1 MLAREPMLLALNE
14 HHALA
19 ACDVVDVAALRD
31 ETLIVG
37 MATLRA
43 ATGLGV
49 TLVPASMGN
58 VQFPGIAY
66 RPLTTRA
73 FMDVHCYYLRGERSP
88 LLGAMLETVRGFRE
102 GEGGDR
108 IEAQSGK

>member
-1 MLAREPMLLALNE
+1 MLQALNE

-19 ACDVVDVAALRD
+19 ACEVIDVAALRD

-37 MATLRA
+37 MATLLA

-58 VQFPGIAY
+58 VQFGRPSDDRTFEIATD
-66 RPLTTRA
+66 PKQKLTAALWTFAWQR
-73 FMDVHCYYLRGERSP
+73 
-88 LLGAMLETVRGFRE
+88 LLPMSAAT
-102 GEGGDR
+102 
-108 IEAQSGK
+108 

>member
-1 MLAREPMLLALNE
+1 MGRLDVGIYGSAIFGVVPRVLAREPMLL
-14 HHALA
+14 
-19 ACDVVDVAALRD
+19 
-31 ETLIVG
+31 
-37 MATLRA
+37 A

-58 VQFPGIAY
+58 VHFPGIAY
-66 RPLTTRA
+66 RPLKTHA
-73 FMDVHCYYLRGERSP
+73 FMDVHCYYPRRGVFAAAWRHAGD
-88 LLGAMLETVRGFRE
+88 GAGFRE